1 MILSMPVFIYADT
14 LVGKA
19 GLQLMDCHFNTFKL
33 GASYFSLQ
41 IIVRAVLVNLMQ
53 GINQTRVIVLLF
65 VSGFCLLVYRTLCQ

>member
-1 MILSMPVFIYADT
+1 MPVFISADT

-19 GLQLMDCHFNTFKL
+19 GLQLMDFKL
-33 GASYFSLQ
+33 GASYFSIQ

-65 VSGFCLLVYRTLCQ
+65 VSGCCLLMYRTLCH